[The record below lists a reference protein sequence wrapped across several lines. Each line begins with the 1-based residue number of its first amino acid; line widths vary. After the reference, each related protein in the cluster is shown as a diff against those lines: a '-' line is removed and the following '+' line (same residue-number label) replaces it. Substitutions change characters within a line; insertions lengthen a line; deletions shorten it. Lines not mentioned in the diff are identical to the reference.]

1 MADNTFDV
9 DFSDIDA
16 VFRHLQDKYGK
27 DSVARVGAYTKFTC
41 KSGLRKVMSTFG
53 FTQAEIAVVVAW
65 LPKELDFTL
74 QDAIEYSADFKQ
86 WVEQHKD
93 IYEVLS
99 RFEGMVEHHS
109 THAGGVIICRNL
121 TELLPVMTNSDD
133 RDKLIVAMD
142 KKEIEELGHYKF
154 DILGLKSLTL
164 MKNISDYTGV
174 IPLSLIHI

>member
-16 VFRHLQDKYGK
+16 VFRHLQDRYGK

-86 WVEQHKD
+86 WWSN
-93 IYEVLS
+93 I
-99 RFEGMVEHHS
+99 RTF
-109 THAGGVIICRNL
+109 T
-121 TELLPVMTNSDD
+121 
-133 RDKLIVAMD
+133 
-142 KKEIEELGHYKF
+142 KF
-154 DILGLKSLTL
+154 CLGLKVWL
-164 MKNISDYTGV
+164 NI
-174 IPLSLIHI
+174 IPLMQEAL